1 MNDAQHPLNALPQGY
16 RLQEYE
22 LMRVLGFGGF
32 GMTYLGFDHNLDKG
46 VAVKEFLPD
55 DIAARTDDNSVVP
68 KASQFLGDF
77 EWGLERFLDEA
88 RTLARFDHRHIIKV
102 FRFFKAHGTAYIV
115 MEYAEGETLSE
126 FLKRSK
132 TLGEA
137 DLKAILFPILDGLE
151 EVHEANFLHRDVKPG
166 NIIIRDEDRSP
177 VLLDF
182 GAARQAIGARSRS
195 VTSIITPGYAP
206 IEQYSSR
213 GDQGPWTDIY
223 ALGAVCYHALT
234 GHVPD
239 DATDRVRNDPLDP
252 VAERCAGQASAG
264 FLVAIDLALKVDEGD
279 RPQSVA
285 AWRTALSGKTP
296 DSAKKPRPVVR
307 PEKGRPPRS
316 RQRTTVDGSR
326 VRQAGKRKWPV
337 FAAVACVLA
346 LLMGGG
352 YYYYENIHRP
362 EQLRLALEG
371 EAAKQMSALL
381 SGAGEDLAR
390 DRLTSPAGNNAWEK
404 YQAVLALAP
413 GHKEASAGLDSVIG
427 RYVTKFDASLR
438 AKQFDKADEYV
449 SRVRG
454 VWADAPVLPGLQDRV
469 SASRLAEQRRR
480 QAEQDARLAAEEAE
494 RRRLAKVVDFKRKF
508 EESLDRK
515 DFDTAVR
522 YVESLRSVNASAPV
536 LLGLEDRLLAAREV
550 EARRLKVERARLA
563 AEEAERLRQAKIE
576 RYKGMFEKTLEE
588 EAFDKAD
595 GYVDSLRAVNVDD
608 SVLSGFERRLSAAR
622 KAQRLSGTVGGKF
635 MVCAECPEM
644 VVVPSGSF
652 MMGSHS
658 GEGFDDERPRHRVR
672 IDYRFAVG
680 VYEVTFAEWDA
691 CANAGGCGGYVPDD
705 SGWGRGNRPV
715 INVSWDDAQ
724 SYVRW
729 LSRRTDKTY
738 RLLSEAEWEY
748 VARAG
753 TTTRYH
759 WGDEIG
765 HNRAN
770 CDGCGSRWDDEKT
783 APAGS
788 FWANAWG
795 LHDVHGNV
803 WEWVEDCW
811 NNSYTGAPA
820 DGSAW
825 EGGDCAKRVLRGGS
839 WYNVDPGILRAAY
852 RFRSYTGG
860 RLHNVGFRIARTL
873 TP

>member
-126 FLKRSK
+126 FLKRRK

-239 DATDRVRNDPLDP
+239 DATDRVRNDPLVP
-252 VAERCAGQASAG
+252 VAERCVGQASAG
-264 FLVAIDLALKVDEGD
+264 FLVAVDLALKVDEGD

-316 RQRTTVDGSR
+316 RQRTTVDGPP

-362 EQLRLALEG
+362 ERLRLALEG

-427 RYVTKFDASLR
+427 RYVSRFDRSLEE
-438 AKQFDKADEYV
+438 KEFDKADEYV
-449 SRVRG
+449 SLIRG
-454 VWADAPVLPGLQDRV
+454 AWVDAPVLSSLKDRL
-469 SASRLAEQRRR
+469 SAARGAHQRRR
-480 QAEQDARLAAEEAE
+480 QEARRERLAAEEAE
-494 RRRLAKVVDFKRKF
+494 RLRQAKVAEYKGKF

-515 DFDTAVR
+515 DFDAAVR

-536 LLGLEDRLLAAREV
+536 LLGLEDRLLAAREA

-576 RYKGMFEKTLEE
+576 RYKGTFEKTLEE

-839 WYNVDPGILRAAY
+839 WYYVDPGILRAAY